1 MKKIIKLT
9 ESDLVRILRR
19 VISEDSKFDG
29 VVYSSEECYKKVPSQ
44 YKQIINM
51 FDKATQGFDDGVFTN
66 WDENMLKNAIL
77 SIKSPQEYK
86 AVNKQLECFVLS
98 QAHDPTEGLNTIIP
112 ISLNGDVIRF
122 YVKLAFGSE
131 TSFIPSE
138 SQNKKIILQHIK
150 QLGV

>member
-86 AVNKQLECFVLS
+86 GINKQLECFALS
-98 QAHDPTEGLNTIIP
+98 QEHEQPAELNP
-112 ISLNGDVIRF
+112 DLKGDLIRF
-122 YVKLAFGSE
+122 YVKYAFGSE

-138 SQNKKIILQHIK
+138 SQNKKIILQHLK

>member
-1 MKKIIKLT
+1 MKKIIRLT
-9 ESDLVRILRR
+9 ENDLARIVRR
-19 VISEDSKFDG
+19 VIKEQEDDG
-29 VVYSSEECYKKVPSQ
+29 VTYSPEECYKKLPSQ

-51 FDKATQGFDDGVFTN
+51 FDKATQGFDDGVFTD

-77 SIKSPQEYK
+77 SIKSSQEYK

-98 QAHDPTEGLNTIIP
+98 QSHDASEGINATIP

-122 YVKLAFGSE
+122 YVNLAFGSE

-138 SQNKKIILQHIK
+138 YQNKQIILKHIK
-150 QLGV
+150 NLGV